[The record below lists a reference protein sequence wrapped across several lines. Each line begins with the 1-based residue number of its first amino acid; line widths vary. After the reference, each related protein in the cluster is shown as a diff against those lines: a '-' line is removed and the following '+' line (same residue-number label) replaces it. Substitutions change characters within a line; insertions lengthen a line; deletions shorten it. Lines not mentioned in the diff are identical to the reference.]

1 MVGAGVL
8 ALPAVAAP
16 VGYVPSSLALVGV
29 WAYMSATGLL
39 ISGMYFL
46 STPRDADDGTL
57 ASNPLHEQRTPC
69 HVFQN

>member
-16 VGYVPSSLALVGV
+16 AGYVPSSFALVGV
-29 WAYMSATGLL
+29 WAYMSTTGLL
-39 ISGMYFL
+39 ISGTYFL

-57 ASNPLHEQRTPC
+57 ASNPIHEQRTTS
-69 HVFQN
+69 HIF